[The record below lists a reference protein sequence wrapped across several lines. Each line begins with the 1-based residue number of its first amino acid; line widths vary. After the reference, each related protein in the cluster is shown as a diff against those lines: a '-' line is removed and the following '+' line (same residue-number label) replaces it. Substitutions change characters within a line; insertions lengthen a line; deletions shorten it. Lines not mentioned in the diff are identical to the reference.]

1 MLFYS
6 FLDTAATEA
15 NGAASMGNLALTVVA
30 MIAIFYFLLFRPQKK
45 QENEAKKMLEALK
58 KGDKILTYGGI
69 YGIVSSIK
77 DNSVIVRVDENAKIE
92 FSKSAIAKVVN
103 EEEEK
108 AKAEAEK
115 AKKEKAEA
123 KKNKE

>member
-1 MLFYS
+1 
-6 FLDTAATEA
+6 
-15 NGAASMGNLALTVVA
+15 
-30 MIAIFYFLLFRPQKK
+30 MIAIFYFLLFRPQRK
-45 QENEAKKMLEALK
+45 QESEAKKMLEALK
-58 KGDKILTYGGI
+58 KGDKIMTYGGI
-69 YGIVSSIK
+69 YGVVSSIK
-77 DNSVIVRVDENAKIE
+77 DNSVIVKVDENTKIE
-92 FSKSAIAKVVN
+92 FTKTAIAKVVN

>member
-1 MLFYS
+1 
-6 FLDTAATEA
+6 
-15 NGAASMGNLALTVVA
+15 
-30 MIAIFYFLLFRPQKK
+30 
-45 QENEAKKMLEALK
+45 MLEALK

-77 DNSVIVRVDENAKIE
+77 DNSVIVKVDENAKIE